1 MKTLTSA
8 LALAI
13 LVPLAF
19 TFAFTAGTSP
29 SAASAPQ
36 QVAVNAATVSADA
49 LSVKKYSFATVK
61 KHHTRSSCWTVISH
75 NVYNLTAWINKH
87 PGGAKRILSICG
99 KDGTKAFRAQHGT
112 SGSPNRILKRY
123 KIGVLA

>member
-1 MKTLTSA
+1 MKTLRSA

-19 TFAFTAGTSP
+19 ALAFTGATNP
-29 SAASAPQ
+29 SAASVPQ
-36 QVAVNAATVSADA
+36 PAAVSAATVSADA
-49 LSVKKYSFATVK
+49 LSVKKYPFATVK

-75 NVYNLTAWINKH
+75 NVYDLTKWINKH

-99 KDGTKAFRAQHGT
+99 KDGTAAFRAQHGT
-112 SGSPNRILKRY
+112 SGRPNTILKRY

>member
-1 MKTLTSA
+1 MKALKTA

-19 TFAFTAGTSP
+19 TLAFTGATNP
-29 SAASAPQ
+29 SAATAPQ
-36 QVAVNAATVSADA
+36 TVTAATISADA
-49 LSVKKYSFATVK
+49 LSTKKYSFATVK

-75 NVYNLTAWINKH
+75 NVYNLTKWINKH
-87 PGGAKRILSICG
+87 PGGAKRILAICG

-112 SGSPNRILKRY
+112 SGKANTILKRY